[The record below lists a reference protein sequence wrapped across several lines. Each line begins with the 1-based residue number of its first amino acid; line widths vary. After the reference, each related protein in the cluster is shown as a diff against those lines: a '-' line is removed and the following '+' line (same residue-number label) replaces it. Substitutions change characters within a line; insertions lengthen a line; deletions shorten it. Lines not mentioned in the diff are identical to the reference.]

1 MYGARFS
8 FESWNKIRLITWL
21 ASLLSYHYFW
31 RRESCSLQNFR
42 IFGNVSNG
50 SWPLFLEKSLFYRF
64 LRTHWYSCVFAPFRG
79 QIQPQ
84 YKGILDKVNYALGLK
99 LKQWSWNRLRSGQ
112 IDKNGLLCT
121 QTTELNKNT
130 RAPKL
135 WNLQKGIVLAHLTGN
150 PDKPNIGEPPS
161 KLQNNICQPT
171 LISRILLILI
181 WHAFTTYEAKFHI
194 VPQYF
199 TVPSH
204 CYSDFNLCSV
214 QNGGNGWII
223 FGHCAKVSL
232 HLN

>member
-1 MYGARFS
+1 MFGTRFS
-8 FESWNKIRLITWL
+8 VESWNKIRLITWL

-31 RRESCSLQNFR
+31 RRESHSLQNVR

-64 LRTHWYSCVFAPFRG
+64 LRTHWHSCVF
-79 QIQPQ
+79 
-84 YKGILDKVNYALGLK
+84 GLK

-181 WHAFTTYEAKFHI
+181 RHAYT
-194 VPQYF
+194 
-199 TVPSH
+199 
-204 CYSDFNLCSV
+204 
-214 QNGGNGWII
+214 
-223 FGHCAKVSL
+223 KVSHSSTIFHSTVAL
-232 HLN
+232 LFWL